1 MGSVSDVYCLLQLI
15 LPEIY
20 IYIRDIVLRELPWS
34 GKSNEDEIDD
44 LESKARSNNSKNI
57 SPDLIALPCICALLF
72 IILIIFGKVFKN
84 DTSHYPSITNV
95 SIPKD
100 HLPMVYANS
109 RITNSLH
116 SCGDTLF
123 SQEILQSNIPLKL
136 RQSKDLNL
144 PGSSTTKVRSEHS
157 QKSQGTQTSPRVLHK
172 SFEPQEWI
180 VRRTRSGQI
189 YGKYPV

>member
-1 MGSVSDVYCLLQLI
+1 MENVSDVYYLLQLV

-20 IYIRDIVLRELPWS
+20 IYIRDIVLRELPWL
-34 GKSNEDEIDD
+34 GKSNGDEMDD
-44 LESKARSNNSKNI
+44 LESKARNNYPKNI

-84 DTSHYPSITNV
+84 DTSHYSSVTNV
-95 SIPKD
+95 SIPND

-109 RITNSLH
+109 RITNPLH

-123 SQEILQSNIPLKL
+123 SQEILQSNIPLQL
-136 RQSKDLNL
+136 QRSKDLNF
-144 PGSSTTKVRSEHS
+144 PGSSITKVRSEHS
-157 QKSQGTQTSPRVLHK
+157 KNSQGTQTSPRVLNK
-172 SFEPQEWI
+172 SFKPQEWI